1 MASRGRYG
9 KHVQARLTRY
19 SSSIGNNIREIEL
32 PAPLVTISS
41 MPSSLSPLI
50 QPTQEPSSPAT
61 APESSPK
68 SKRPRT
74 PPGSRSPTPI
84 VISADVD
91 SDTDTELDKP
101 RSDGET
107 SKKRH
112 TVVNEVIIEE
122 QETSPNPKRQTIAD
136 DFDIDGYI
144 NGFAS
149 NPFVKLETKYDM
161 TSQAVRNLINHL
173 HFVYYRLLA
182 FSTDNVCD
190 MRDIFYLNNV
200 GQKIVHTTTVFQS
213 TNPNGQ
219 AWLQN
224 DKAVINALM
233 LRFSTDEYQ
242 ASFKNEILDAIKH
255 DYKEV
260 KRIYKDVFK
269 CSIKPQIVIDT
280 KILVTRLMIFFE

>member
-1 MASRGRYG
+1 MASRVRFTGNIQTRL
-9 KHVQARLTRY
+9 ARLAN
-19 SSSIGNNIREIEL
+19 SLNNQTTAVTL
-32 PAPLVTISS
+32 P
-41 MPSSLSPLI
+41 PLI
-50 QPTQEPSSPAT
+50 QPTQEPSSPSA

-68 SKRPRT
+68 TKRPRT

-84 VISADVD
+84 VISTDVD

-122 QETSPNPKRQTIAD
+122 QETSPNPKRQITAD
-136 DFDIDGYI
+136 DFDVDSYI
-144 NGFAS
+144 NGFAT

-161 TSQAVRNLINHL
+161 ICQAARNLMNHL

-182 FSTDNVCD
+182 FSTDAVCD
-190 MRDIFYLNNV
+190 MRVLFHLNNV
-200 GQKIVHTTTVFQS
+200 AQKIAHTTAVFQP
-213 TNPNGQ
+213 TNPNVQ
-219 AWLQN
+219 VWFQN
-224 DKAVINALM
+224 DKSVIEALM

-280 KILVTRLMIFFE
+280 KILVTRLMILFE